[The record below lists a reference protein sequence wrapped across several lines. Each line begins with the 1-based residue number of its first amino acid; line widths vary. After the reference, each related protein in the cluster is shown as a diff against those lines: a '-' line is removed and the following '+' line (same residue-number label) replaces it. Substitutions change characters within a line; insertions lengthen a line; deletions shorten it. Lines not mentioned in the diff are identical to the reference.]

1 VTTLICKEKNKK
13 PLIHRLRPLHL
24 IEIELQAISK
34 SQWAKQLLKNAERH
48 NLVADSQ
55 YGGRANKQAQSLIL
69 NKTLVYDINRH
80 LAKDFSSVD
89 EDLKACYDRELAHLG
104 AVEDRYYGNT
114 YQHGKFLTETTKGQF
129 FLLRRNLEFQ
139 IQATNTPTKK
149 KYGD

>member
-1 VTTLICKEKNKK
+1 MNLCIKHGIILERYKKTVTTLICKEKNKK

-69 NKTLVYDINRH
+69 NKTLV
-80 LAKDFSSVD
+80 
-89 EDLKACYDRELAHLG
+89 
-104 AVEDRYYGNT
+104 
-114 YQHGKFLTETTKGQF
+114 
-129 FLLRRNLEFQ
+129 
-139 IQATNTPTKK
+139 
-149 KYGD
+149 